1 MHLYTSRVSTRLYR
15 IAQGVHSMVDQ
26 VCSGYTRRLTS
37 RRHVYF
43 NVFESIAFPS
53 VTAYERESNSP
64 VPDDVDLD
72 ILGVLQ
78 SSASNTMCFW
88 IVEKIAFID
97 CFADCYDIQTVFLK
111 KTYRTSHRVFA
122 FRATKVDLFRW
133 FLPRRPRLCTVSQVR
148 CHKTK
153 IKLNRWWKWLGF
165 QREESRSAA
174 RHVASTFLNVSPKNQ
189 IVF

>member
-37 RRHVYF
+37 RRHVHF

-97 CFADCYDIQTVFLK
+97 CFADCYRYPNGVFKRLIVRAIGFLRLERPK
-111 KTYRTSHRVFA
+111 LTYFVGFYRVA
-122 FRATKVDLFRW
+122 PDCVPFRRYV
-133 FLPRRPRLCTVSQVR
+133 V
-148 CHKTK
+148 
-153 IKLNRWWKWLGF
+153 IKLK
-165 QREESRSAA
+165 
-174 RHVASTFLNVSPKNQ
+174 LNW
-189 IVF
+189 IVDGSG